1 MYIKTNNSTYIVDE
15 RKNTFSE
22 PVTNGVPREIYLMG
36 TCIVGLPFEVYV
48 KDNEKVTRI
57 RTSPVVYAHV

>member
-1 MYIKTNNSTYIVDE
+1 MDE
-15 RKNTFSE
+15 RKNTFSG